1 MRFFN
6 NRPLVITILLSVL
19 LVVLMIVTPGSGR
32 LTGPESVA
40 GTAVSGT
47 QSFLGSLV
55 DGVGHF
61 FSSIFSPN
69 ETEDELKTENERL
82 KSLLNYVQNH
92 TEYEYITA
100 RVITKDPGYY
110 FDVFVINAGYNDGV
124 SKDDTVITPDG
135 LVGRVT
141 ETGGSWSKVISIID
155 SRSSVSGTVERT
167 RDNGV
172 VNGIAQSKAQEGLCE
187 MEFLP
192 LEAELQPGDQVITNG
207 LGGVFPR
214 GFVIGQVV
222 EVSAETGS
230 TGKVVTIKPAV
241 DFLHL
246 EEVLIVKAKDVT
258 ATTTAQTT
266 PTPVATPTPGTT
278 ATPSPSATPT
288 PENQP

>member
-1 MRFFN
+1 MYKR
-6 NRPLVITILLSVL
+6 
-19 LVVLMIVTPGSGR
+19 
-32 LTGPESVA
+32 
-40 GTAVSGT
+40 
-47 QSFLGSLV
+47 Q
-55 DGVGHF
+55 
-61 FSSIFSPN
+61 
-69 ETEDELKTENERL
+69 
-82 KSLLNYVQNH
+82 
-92 TEYEYITA
+92 YEYITA
-100 RVITKDPGYY
+100 RVITKDHGYY